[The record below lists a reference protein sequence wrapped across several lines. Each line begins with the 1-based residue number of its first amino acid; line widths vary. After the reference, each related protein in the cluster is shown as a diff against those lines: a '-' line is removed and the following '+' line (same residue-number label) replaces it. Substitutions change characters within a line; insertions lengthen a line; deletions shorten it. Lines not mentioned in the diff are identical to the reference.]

1 MEILYML
8 IDFFKL
14 DMLSA
19 AQTFPE
25 LLQAI
30 IYVFLACMLVLYVV
44 RAVCAMNAH
53 ISNGLSR

>member
-1 MEILYML
+1 ML

-30 IYVFLACMLVLYVV
+30 IYIFLACMLVLYIV

>member
-14 DMLSA
+14 DMLSE

-30 IYVFLACMLVLYVV
+30 IYIFLACMLVLYIF
-44 RAVCAMNAH
+44 RAVTSMNAQ
-53 ISNGLSR
+53 ISNHMMR